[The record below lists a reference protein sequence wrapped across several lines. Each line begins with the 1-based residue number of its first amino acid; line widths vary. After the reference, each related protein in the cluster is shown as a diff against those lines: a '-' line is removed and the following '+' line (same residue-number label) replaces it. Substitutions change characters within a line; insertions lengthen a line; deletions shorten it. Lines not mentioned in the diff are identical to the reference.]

1 MESTIIF
8 KIQIVCLSLST
19 SLFDK
24 VSDKFQLKLKDRTT
38 AANILG
44 DLLRNVI
51 KKEDE
56 RGYHLSFGVM
66 P

>member
-1 MESTIIF
+1 
-8 KIQIVCLSLST
+8 V
-19 SLFDK
+19 DAYR
-24 VSDKFQLKLKDRTT
+24 FQLKLKDRTT

-56 RGYHLSFGVM
+56 RGYHLSFSVMPPEQFQDYVGVM
-66 P
+66 EKMSESFEI